1 MATATRKKRT
11 VAKRTTAK
19 RTVAKR
25 TGAKK
30 TAAVKKTGNGNGS
43 ANGGAQK
50 IAERYSEQSAQARD
64 LAAKYDGDVGKVAK
78 AAGWSVGK
86 AQRMIALGTLKPS
99 DRIITAGR
107 EDKDIAKDVVRL
119 RDEEGLAFMPDIWA
133 RTGLSPSRIQSLYK
147 LGGGKGRATTNGNG
161 KSKSTAKT
169 TAKRTTRKASA
180 RKAGGSR
187 KSGSGTAAKS

>member
-25 TGAKK
+25 TNAKK
-30 TAAVKKTGNGNGS
+30 TTAVKKSGNG
-43 ANGGAQK
+43 NGGAQK

-64 LAAKYDGDVGKVAK
+64 LAAKYDGDAGKVAK

-99 DRIITAGR
+99 DRIVTAGR
-107 EDKDIAKDVVRL
+107 DDKDIAKDIVRL
-119 RDEEGLAFMPDIWA
+119 RDDEGLAFMPDIWA

-147 LGGGKGRATTNGNG
+147 LGGGKGRTVKATTNGNG
-161 KSKSTAKT
+161 KSTAKA
-169 TAKRTTRKASA
+169 TAKRTTRKAST